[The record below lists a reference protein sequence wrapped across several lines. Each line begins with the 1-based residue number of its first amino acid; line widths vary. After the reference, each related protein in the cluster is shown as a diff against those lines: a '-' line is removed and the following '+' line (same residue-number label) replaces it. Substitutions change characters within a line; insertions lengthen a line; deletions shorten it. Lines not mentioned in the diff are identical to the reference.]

1 MNLPHEQPHLV
12 SKPER
17 NDEATTRLHGR
28 WLVLARSVWIAL
40 VILNLGA
47 FVASFPV
54 YIRNLYTPCTTG
66 LCTAWQLSPDA
77 AQAIEKAGIPLG
89 VYATP
94 IAAFIVISALVAL
107 AVAAVI
113 AWRKS
118 DNWLALLVAL
128 MLIVKVVYVDPN
140 ALVETNPSWQ
150 FFSEFLQFL
159 KNATITLVFFLF
171 PNGRFV
177 PRWTRWLV
185 IAWILIFGV
194 EAFLPAAPFNPFNW
208 PYAFYAP
215 LPLVFYA
222 SLLIA
227 QIYRYRH
234 VSNPM
239 QRQQTRLVV
248 FAASTVYLAYM
259 VEVIGNEWLPLI
271 FPALALPP
279 LAYELLGSII
289 IFFLPVFIPLAFGIA
304 ILHYRLWDI
313 DVLINRT
320 LVYTTLTVMLALVY
334 AVLIIALEFL
344 LHSIVNQ
351 ASSSQIAI
359 VVSTLAIAALFQPFR
374 RRIQNSIDRRFYRR
388 KYDAAKILEAFS
400 ATLRNEVDLN
410 TLSEQLVAVVQET
423 MQPTH
428 ISLWLRKPTRKENQP
443 RQAGEPPL

>member
-1 MNLPHEQPHLV
+1 MKRPFMTPQTTISSDRQN
-12 SKPER
+12 
-17 NDEATTRLHGR
+17 EAGTRLHGY
-28 WLVLARSVWIAL
+28 WLVLARSAWVGL

-54 YIRNLYTPCTTG
+54 YIRSLYTPCTTV
-66 LCTAWQLSPDA
+66 CTAWQLSPDA
-77 AQAIEKAGIPLG
+77 AQALEKAGIPLG

-94 IAAFIVISALVAL
+94 IVAFIVVSALVAL

-118 DNWLALLVAL
+118 DDWLALLVAL

-150 FFSEFLQFL
+150 FLSEFLQFL

-185 IAWILIFGV
+185 IVWILIFGV
-194 EAFLPAAPFNPFNW
+194 EAFLPTAPFNPFNW
-208 PYAFYAP
+208 PYVFYAP

-222 SLLIA
+222 SLLFA
-227 QIYRYRH
+227 QIYRYRR
-234 VSNPM
+234 VSTAV
-239 QRQQTRLVV
+239 QRQQTKLVV

-271 FPALALPP
+271 FPALALPL

-304 ILHYRLWDI
+304 ILRYRLWDI
-313 DVLINRT
+313 DILINRT
-320 LVYTTLTVMLALVY
+320 LVYGTLTVILTGVYVGLVIGLQAL
-334 AVLIIALEFL
+334 LRGII
-344 LHSIVNQ
+344 
-351 ASSSQIAI
+351 SQDNSIAI
-359 VVSTLAIAALFQPFR
+359 VISTLAIAALFQPLR
-374 RRIQNSIDRRFYRR
+374 HRLQQVIDRRFYRS
-388 KYDAAKILEAFS
+388 KYDAAKIIEAFS
-400 ATLRNEVDLN
+400 ATLRSEVDLD
-410 TLSEQLVAVVQET
+410 QLREHLLAVVQET
-423 MQPTH
+423 MQPAH
-428 ISLWLRKPTRKENQP
+428 VSLWLRQPTRTENQSP
-443 RQAGEPPL
+443 QAGEPPL

>member
-1 MNLPHEQPHLV
+1 V

-17 NDEATTRLHGR
+17 DDQATTRLHGY
-28 WLVLARSVWIAL
+28 WLVLARSTWVAL
-40 VILNLGA
+40 VILNLGS

-54 YIRNLYTPCTTG
+54 YIRNLYTPCTTD
-66 LCTAWQLSPDA
+66 LCTSWQLSPDA
-77 AQAIEKAGIPLG
+77 AQALEKVGIPLG

-94 IAAFIVISALVAL
+94 IVLFIVVSALVAL

-118 DNWLALLVAL
+118 DDWLALLVAL

-150 FFSEFLQFL
+150 FLSEFLQFL

-171 PNGRFV
+171 PDGRFV

-185 IAWILIFGV
+185 IVWILIFGV

-208 PYAFYAP
+208 PYVFYAP

-222 SLLIA
+222 SLLFA
-227 QIYRYRH
+227 QIYRYRR
-234 VSNPM
+234 VSTAV
-239 QRQQTRLVV
+239 QRQQTKLVV
-248 FAASTVYLAYM
+248 FAASIVYLAYT

-313 DVLINRT
+313 DILINRT
-320 LVYTTLTVMLALVY
+320 LVYGTLTVMLALLYFGPESLVH
-334 AVLIIALEFL
+334 L
-344 LHSIVNQ
+344 LTGSISKQPLV
-351 ASSSQIAI
+351 I
-359 VVSTLAIAALFQPFR
+359 VASTLVIAALFQPLR
-374 RRIQNSIDRRFYRR
+374 KRIQATIDRRFYRQ
-388 KYDAAKILEAFS
+388 KYDAARTLAAFS

-423 MQPTH
+423 MQPTFV
-428 ISLWLRKPTRKENQP
+428 SLWLRKPTRAENQP
-443 RQAGEPPL
+443 RQADNPPL